1 MAVTVD
7 VFSALLA
14 FVFGNSALAKLL
26 RQKQLASLLR
36 QELQVQTAAK
46 LHIPWDRYRLIGVP
60 EAAAAIG
67 LLIGYASAPLGA
79 AAAIGLALLMTG
91 ALFFCLR
98 VHDSVG
104 YLLADATLLGLA
116 STTAVLLLS

>member
-1 MAVTVD
+1 MAITVD
-7 VFSALLA
+7 VFSGLLA
-14 FVFGNSALAKLL
+14 FVFGNAALAKLL
-26 RQKQLASLLR
+26 RQTQLATLLR

-46 LHIPWDRYRLIGVP
+46 LQIPWDRYRLIGVP

-79 AAAIGLALLMTG
+79 AAAIGLALLMAG
-91 ALFFCLR
+91 ALFFRLR

-116 STTAVLLLS
+116 LATAVLRIT